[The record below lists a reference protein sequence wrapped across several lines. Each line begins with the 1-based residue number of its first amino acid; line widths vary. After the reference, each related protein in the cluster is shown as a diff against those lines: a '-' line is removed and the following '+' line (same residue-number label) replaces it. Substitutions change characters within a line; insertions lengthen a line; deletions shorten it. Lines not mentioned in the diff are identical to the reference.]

1 MLSDRNT
8 PGERRSHIASEVR
21 RTYWLSLVVLI
32 VVELVGLAI
41 MATAPAGNA
50 TYVGLAVVLVG
61 GLVAMS
67 IARWLLLRRLARRA
81 GAVPDV
87 PAVPTV
93 GETPSPLVVRDEVL
107 PVTTRRLPAL
117 AARAVKLVARA
128 VAVFVVGML
137 LLYAFS
143 FVAVVLISAIQ
154 EALKR

>member
-1 MLSDRNT
+1 VLSDRDT

-21 RTYWLSLVVLI
+21 RTYWLSLVVLVI
-32 VVELVGLAI
+32 VELVGLAI

-50 TYVGLAVVLVG
+50 TFVGLAVVLVG
-61 GLVAMS
+61 GLLAMS
-67 IARWLLLRRLARRA
+67 IARWLLLHRLARRA
-81 GAVPDV
+81 A
-87 PAVPTV
+87 AVPTV
-93 GETPSPLVVRDEVL
+93 GEAPSPLVVRDEVL

>member
-1 MLSDRNT
+1 
-8 PGERRSHIASEVR
+8 
-21 RTYWLSLVVLI
+21 LVI
-32 VVELVGLAI
+32 VELVGLAI

-50 TYVGLAVVLVG
+50 TFVGLAVVLVG
-61 GLVAMS
+61 GLLAMS
-67 IARWLLLRRLARRA
+67 IARWLLLHRLARRA
-81 GAVPDV
+81 A
-87 PAVPTV
+87 AVPTV
-93 GETPSPLVVRDEVL
+93 GEAPSPLVVRDEVL